1 MSSGK
6 KDYYEILGLER
17 NADESEIKKAY
28 RKMAVKWH
36 PDKNPDNK
44 EEAEKK
50 FKQIGEAYEILSD
63 PQKKQIYDTYG
74 EDGLKNGGMGNGD
87 GGFPFQSSNPDDIFK
102 MFFGD
107 QMAFGGMPGRNRH
120 NALQKN
126 EPKIVNIPVTLKDLY
141 NGSKKKITLKIKQ
154 LCERCLGYG
163 GEKLTSCDDCK
174 GMGIKII
181 DRMIGPGMVQ
191 RSQGICETCLGNK
204 KIAATP
210 CKECSR
216 AGVKQVDKQFI
227 LTIEPGCEDND
238 KKLFEDMGDQ
248 SLNSVHG
255 DVIFI
260 LKEEPH
266 KKFKRIGNNLI
277 YYHSIMLC
285 NAIIGSTVS
294 FDYVNDQPGSQI
306 NYRINSI
313 IKDNSY
319 TILKGKGM
327 PIKNSNGKFGD
338 LYVVYNIKYPTKT
351 FSQIDKDQLK
361 KILPY
366 EDDLKINEPSI
377 NVSLH
382 DAFNIESLKR
392 NARDARDDERNHERG
407 HGHGHFFNT
416 QSRQGG
422 IPDMFRTFF

>member
-1 MSSGK
+1 MSDGK
-6 KDYYEILGLER
+6 KDYYEILGLQK

-44 EEAEKK
+44 EEAEKQ
-50 FKQIGEAYEILSD
+50 FKKIGEAYEILSD
-63 PQKKQIYDTYG
+63 PQKKQIYDQYG
-74 EDGLKNGGMGNGD
+74 EDGLKNSGMGNGE
-87 GGFPFQSSNPDDIFK
+87 GGFPFQTSNPDDIFK

-107 QMAFGGMPGRNRH
+107 QSPFGGMPGRGRH
-120 NALQKN
+120 NHIEKN

-154 LCERCLGYG
+154 LCERCSGYG
-163 GEKLTSCDDCK
+163 GENLTSCTDCK

-191 RSQGICETCLGNK
+191 RSQGICETCSGNK
-204 KIAATP
+204 KIASTP

-216 AGVKQVDKQFI
+216 TGVKQVDKQFI
-227 LTIEPGCEDND
+227 LMIEPGCEDND

-248 SLNSVHG
+248 SLNSVSG

-294 FDYVNDQPGSQI
+294 FDHVNEQPGTRISYKI
-306 NYRINSI
+306 NTI

-338 LYVVYNIKYPTKT
+338 LYIVYNIKYPTKT
-351 FSQIDKDQLK
+351 LSTIEKDQLK

-377 NVSLH
+377 NVSLY
-382 DAFNIESLKR
+382 DAFNIENLKKQVR
-392 NARDARDDERNHERG
+392 ENENERERG
-407 HGHGHFFNT
+407 QSHGHFFNN
-416 QSRQGG
+416 QSRHGG
-422 IPDMFRTFF
+422 IPDMFRSFF

>member
-1 MSSGK
+1 MSDEK
-6 KDYYEILGLER
+6 KDYYEILGLQK

-44 EEAEKK
+44 EESEKQ
-50 FKQIGEAYEILSD
+50 FKKIGEAYEILSD
-63 PQKKQIYDTYG
+63 PEKKQIYDQYG
-74 EDGLKNGGMGNGD
+74 QDGLKNGGMGNGE
-87 GGFPFQSSNPDDIFK
+87 GGFQSSNPDDIFK

-107 QMAFGGMPGRNRH
+107 QMAFGGMPGRGRH
-120 NALQKN
+120 NQIQKN
-126 EPKIVNIPVTLKDLY
+126 DPKIVNIPVTLKDLY

-154 LCERCLGYG
+154 LCERCSGYG
-163 GEKLTSCDDCK
+163 GENLTSCTDCK
-174 GMGIKII
+174 GMGMKII

-191 RSQGICETCLGNK
+191 RSQGICETCSGNK
-204 KIAATP
+204 KMAATP

-227 LTIEPGCEDND
+227 LMIEPGCEDND
-238 KKLFEDMGDQ
+238 QKVFEDMGDQ
-248 SLNSVHG
+248 LLNSVPG
-255 DVIFI
+255 DVIFV

-285 NAIIGSTVS
+285 NSIIGSTVS
-294 FDYVNDQPGSQI
+294 FEHVNEQPGTQI
-306 NYRINSI
+306 NYRMNTI

-319 TILKGKGM
+319 TIIKGKGM
-327 PIKNSNGKFGD
+327 PIKNSNGKSGD

-351 FSQIDKDQLK
+351 LSAIEKDQLK

-366 EDDLKINEPSI
+366 EDDVKINEPSI

-382 DAFNIESLKR
+382 DGFNIESLKR
-392 NARDARDDERNHERG
+392 HVREDQHEHERG
-407 HGHGHFFNT
+407 QSHGHFFNN

-422 IPDMFRTFF
+422 IPDMFRSFF